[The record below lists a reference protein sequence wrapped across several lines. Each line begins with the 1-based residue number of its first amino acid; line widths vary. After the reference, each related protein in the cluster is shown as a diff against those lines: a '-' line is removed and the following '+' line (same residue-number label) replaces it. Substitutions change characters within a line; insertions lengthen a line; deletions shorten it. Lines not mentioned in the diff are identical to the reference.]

1 MTPEKHRS
9 PLVLIVDDEGLIR
22 WALSEGLRD
31 HGYRVEQAATGADA
45 LAQIARAGAEPLVI
59 VLDLRLPD
67 VSDLSLLR
75 TIRAQRPDTPVVMMT
90 AHGSADDQAEAERLG
105 VFRFVGKPFDMG
117 DMIRIVREAW
127 SAGHGQR
134 P

>member
-1 MTPEKHRS
+1 
-9 PLVLIVDDEGLIR
+9 
-22 WALSEGLRD
+22 
-31 HGYRVEQAATGADA
+31 VEQAATGADA
-45 LAQIARAGAEPLVI
+45 LAQIARAGAEPLVV

-127 SAGHGQR
+127 SAGHDER